1 MEGLG
6 YTEENSYLW
15 FSFFFFFC
23 VLFFFNGS
31 PLKKNISNNKTSYMS
46 DWSEM
51 LATRGFSQGS
61 DLGLVLHCFQ

>member
-6 YTEENSYLW
+6 YTEGNSYLW